1 MGLIPEAFVGC
12 PICQHHLVTI
22 LDTSLGIV
30 YMHLTPG
37 KFVGINPFA
46 AGPIYSVLFWI
57 WADRG
62 HFRDH
67 FGERIFQK
75 E

>member
-1 MGLIPEAFVGC
+1 MTDVRKCDSRQGGV
-12 PICQHHLVTI
+12 
-22 LDTSLGIV
+22 
-30 YMHLTPG
+30 
-37 KFVGINPFA
+37 KGINPFA
-46 AGPIYSVLFWI
+46 AGPIQGVWYLI

-62 HFRDH
+62 HPGDH